1 MAHMLGPRRPCGT
14 NLCDPLFLLHRLSL
28 FTYLQHLFLKA
39 KSSVIREKKTKLIRV
54 NVQTSLFG

>member
-1 MAHMLGPRRPCGT
+1 MAQMLGPCGT

-28 FTYLQHLFLKA
+28 FTYLQQHLFLKA
-39 KSSVIREKKTKLIRV
+39 ESSVIREKKTKLIRV